1 MSCLLLM
8 VDADN
13 QDSHDDAFADDKS
26 QRFESI
32 DSLKQR
38 DAGQMLILKRLR
50 LPLLDYKQQMDERHV
65 VKKKASVAAVA
76 EQPMRE
82 IANTFVDYKRQDA
95 VASDKSDEDTHCS
108 AAAAAVS
115 FHELV
120 IFPIFELPFL
130 NDCDG
135 GDDDDSRVCCVNL
148 RELLSFLRWVYEVV
162 LTMAT
167 LSIGVLV

>member
-13 QDSHDDAFADDKS
+13 QESHDDAFADDKS
-26 QRFESI
+26 PHFESI

-38 DAGQMLILKRLR
+38 DAGQMVILKRRR

-65 VKKKASVAAVA
+65 VMKASVAAVA

-95 VASDKSDEDTHCS
+95 VVSDKSDEDTHCCS
-108 AAAAAVS
+108 VAAVS
-115 FHELV
+115 FHERV
-120 IFPIFELPFL
+120 IFPAFVLPFL
-130 NDCDG
+130 NG
-135 GDDDDSRVCCVNL
+135 YDDSKVECVNL
-148 RELLSFLRWVYEVV
+148 QELLNFLRWVYEVV
-162 LTMAT
+162 SIMAM